1 MSILSAFN
9 THFVEFLE
17 DVATIFPED
26 RDIKKAKTSLE
37 MLKKANPKMIIKV
50 WREFIVNKYKEQI
63 EAGDISFFLSK
74 DYSGDVNGAS
84 DSSRIMESIERLRGP
99 ISNMGADNQ
108 EKTMKYI
115 QNLTKLCEMYQG

>member
-17 DVATIFPED
+17 DVASIFPED

-37 MLKKANPKMIIKV
+37 MLKKANPKMIIRV
-50 WREFIVNKYKEQI
+50 WREYIVNKYKTQI

-74 DYSGDVNGAS
+74 DYSNDVSSAG
-84 DSSRIMESIERLRGP
+84 DSSRIMESIERLRTP
-99 ISNMGADNQ
+99 ISNMGKDNQ
-108 EKTMKYI
+108 DKTMKYI